1 MSDID
6 HPGSFY
12 LGRNHDLATGE
23 TLSQPLLYDS
33 KDLTTHAVCVGM
45 TGSGKTGLCLSLIE
59 EAALDGIPVI
69 AIDPKGD
76 LGNLLLAFPDL
87 QPSDFQ
93 PWVDPSVAS
102 QKGISTEELAAQTA
116 ELWKS
121 GLAQW
126 GEDGERIRRFN
137 EAVEKTIYTP
147 GSSAGMP
154 LTVLKSF
161 DAPPTT
167 VVQDTDAFRERV
179 QSTTSGLLALLG
191 IDADPVRDREHIF
204 LSNLLESAWKA
215 GRSLDLPGLI
225 HEIQQPPFEKVG
237 VIDLEK
243 FYPAKERFE
252 LGMQLNNLLASPS
265 FASWL
270 EGEPLDIKRL
280 LYTAEGRPR
289 LSILSIAHL
298 GEAER
303 MFFVTILLGELLS
316 WMRSQPGTGSLRAL
330 LYMDEVFGYFPPT
343 ANPPSK
349 RPMLTLLKQAR
360 AFGVGV
366 MLATQNP
373 VDLDYKGL
381 SNAGTWFLGRLQT
394 ERDKA
399 RVLEGLE
406 GASAQAGSG
415 FDRSE
420 MEATLA
426 ALGSRVFLI
435 NNVHE
440 NQPRVFHTRWAMS
453 YLGGPLTRDQVK
465 KLMADRKAAIPE
477 PKPNSVADSPQT
489 APVPTGSSSS
499 RRPVV
504 TASVTQKFWPV
515 SDTLPRE
522 VQVDYRPALL
532 GFGKLHFSRTSY
544 KIDLWRD
551 CVVLQT
557 VHGELRK
564 PVWDSAMV
572 YEQVAEPR
580 DEPVTRATYADLPS
594 DLANEKNYKPWE
606 KELVDHLYRT
616 ERVTAWRCKA
626 LDAYSE
632 PDEEEGDFRIRVSQ
646 LAREKRDERKERI
659 RQKYEKRLDRAK
671 EAVKKAESYYQTQR
685 SQFWTRLAGF
695 LMMLAQ
701 VVLSAFGKGRSRRM
715 STSSANQTLRER
727 GEATRAE
734 QKLEN
739 KRTALQE
746 LQEKIQNEIEELE
759 FDFEPQNLDL
769 EKLEL
774 APTKGDIRVDRVV
787 LVWLP
792 WQTDAQGVA
801 QPAY

>member
-1 MSDID
+1 MAEFE

-12 LGRNHDLATGE
+12 LGRKHDLSAGE
-23 TLSQPLLYDS
+23 TGTEPILYDS

-76 LGNLLLAFPDL
+76 LGNLLLAFPEL
-87 QPSDFQ
+87 QPSDFE
-93 PWVDPSVAS
+93 PWVDPTVAS
-102 QKGISTEELAAQTA
+102 QKGLTQAELAEKTA
-116 ELWKS
+116 ELWKN

-137 EAVEKTIYTP
+137 NSVEKTIYTP
-147 GSSAGMP
+147 GSSAGIP

-161 DAPPTT
+161 AAPAKEIVADA
-167 VVQDTDAFRERV
+167 DAFRERV

-191 IDADPVRDREHIF
+191 IDADPVRSREHIF
-204 LSNLLESAWKA
+204 LSNLLDSAWRK

-225 HEIQQPPFEKVG
+225 HEIQQPPFDKVG

-270 EGEPLDIKRL
+270 EGEPLNIKNL

-298 GEAER
+298 SEAER

-316 WMRSQPGTGSLRAL
+316 WMRTQPGTGSLRAL
-330 LYMDEVFGYFPPT
+330 LYMDEVFGYFPPV

-360 AFGVGV
+360 AYGVGV

-406 GASAQAGSG
+406 GASAQAGSL
-415 FDRSE
+415 FNRAE

-426 ALGSRVFLI
+426 GLGSRVFLM
-435 NNVHE
+435 NNVHD
-440 NQPRVFHTRWAMS
+440 NQPQVFHTRWAMS
-453 YLGGPLTRDQVK
+453 YLGGPLTRDQIK
-465 KLMADRKAAIPE
+465 TLMADRKASESNGQETADSTGTVVEPE
-477 PKPNSVADSPQT
+477 PVVTNH
-489 APVPTGSSSS
+489 
-499 RRPVV
+499 RPVV
-504 TASVTQKFWPV
+504 TASVTQKYWPV
-515 SDTLPRE
+515 SDSLPRE
-522 VQVDYRPALL
+522 VEVQYRPALV
-532 GFGKLHFSRTSY
+532 GYARMHFVRASY
-544 KIDLWRD
+544 DVDLWRD
-551 CVVLQT
+551 CVVLQS
-557 VHGELRK
+557 VHGKLRE

-572 YEQVAEPR
+572 FDQTTELRDDPVAG
-580 DEPVTRATYADLPS
+580 ASYADLPS
-594 DLANEKNYKPWE
+594 PLANEKNYKSWE
-606 KELVDHLYRT
+606 KELIDHLYRA
-616 ERVTAWRCKA
+616 ERLVCWRSKD
-626 LDAYSE
+626 LDASSE
-632 PDEEEGDFRIRVSQ
+632 PDESEGDFRIRMSQ
-646 LAREKRDERKERI
+646 LAREKRDERKEKVRA
-659 RQKYEKRLDRAK
+659 RYKLRLQRAE
-671 EAVKKAESYYQTQR
+671 EAVRKAESYYQQQR
-685 SQFWTRLAGF
+685 SQFWGRVVGV
-695 LMMLAQ
+695 LMMILQ
-701 VVLSAFGKGRSRRM
+701 VILGALGMGRSRQV
-715 STSSANQTLRER
+715 STSSANQAMRER
-727 GEATRAE
+727 GEASRAE
-734 QKLEN
+734 QKL
-739 KRTALQE
+739 KDKQAALEE
-746 LQEKIQNEIEELE
+746 LKEKIQGEIEDLE
-759 FDFEPQNLDL
+759 FDFEPQNIEL

-774 APTKGDIRVDRVV
+774 PPIKGDLRVDRVV
-787 LVWLP
+787 LAWLP
-792 WQTDAQGVA
+792 WQTDADGVSH
-801 QPAY
+801 PAY